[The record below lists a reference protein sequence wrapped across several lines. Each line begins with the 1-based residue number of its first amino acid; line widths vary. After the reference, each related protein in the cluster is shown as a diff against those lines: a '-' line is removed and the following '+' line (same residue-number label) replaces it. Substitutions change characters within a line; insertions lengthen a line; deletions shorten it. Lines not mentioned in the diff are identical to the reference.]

1 MDAKADRPLTI
12 RLTDLMSD
20 DTLLHGKVG
29 FWKRQF
35 QLRPTTGQRTFDV
48 LFGVLTPLLCLILD
62 PGILRQGSISVEP
75 FLENWSV
82 YVHTEI
88 AIGLFLLCFFLAF
101 QRASPIL
108 AGALLGC
115 GVFSLLLGLLLL
127 PLSMLAL
134 LTEVPTV
141 VFGFTPILTGFVFMR
156 NACRCCRVSFQS
168 CASASSHK
176 RAAATIALVVVVTL
190 IIPGVPDWV
199 VSVMVGPPPPSPS
212 L

>member
-115 GVFSLLLGLLLL
+115 GVFSLLLGLFQCWRCSQKCRLWYLVLLL
-127 PLSMLAL
+127 FSLVLSLCGTLAAVAVYHSSRVL
-134 LTEVPTV
+134 VRHLTR
-141 VFGFTPILTGFVFMR
+141 GRQRLSR
-156 NACRCCRVSFQS
+156 
-168 CASASSHK
+168 
-176 RAAATIALVVVVTL
+176 
-190 IIPGVPDWV
+190 
-199 VSVMVGPPPPSPS
+199 
-212 L
+212 

>member
-1 MDAKADRPLTI
+1 
-12 RLTDLMSD
+12 MSD
-20 DTLLHGKVG
+20 DSHTLLHGEVG

-35 QLRPTTGQRTFDV
+35 QLQPTNGQRIFDV
-48 LFGVLTPLLCLILD
+48 LFGGLTPLLCLILD
-62 PGILRQGSISVEP
+62 PGLLRQGSISDEP
-75 FLENWSV
+75 FLECSV

-88 AIGLFLLCFFLAF
+88 AIGLVLLGFFLAF

-115 GVFSLLLGLLLL
+115 GTFSLLLGLLLL

-134 LTEVPTV
+134 ITEVPTV

-156 NACRCCRVSFQS
+156 NACRCCRVSLQS

-176 RAAATIALVVVVTL
+176 RAVATIALVAVVTL
-190 IIPGVPDWV
+190 IIPGVPDCV
-199 VSVMVGPPPPSPS
+199 VSVMAGPLPPPS

>member
-1 MDAKADRPLTI
+1 
-12 RLTDLMSD
+12 MSD

-35 QLRPTTGQRTFDV
+35 QLRPTNGQRTFDV
-48 LFGVLTPLLCLILD
+48 LFGGLTPLLCLILD
-62 PGILRQGSISVEP
+62 PGILRQGSIPDEP
-75 FLENWSV
+75 LLENWSV

-88 AIGLFLLCFFLAF
+88 AIGLVLLGFFLAF

-115 GVFSLLLGLLLL
+115 GTFSLLLGLLLL

-134 LTEVPTV
+134 IEVPIA
-141 VFGFTPILTGFVFMR
+141 VFGFTPILTGLVFMR
-156 NACRCCRVSFQS
+156 NACRCCRVSLQS

-176 RAAATIALVVVVTL
+176 RAAATIALVAVVTL

-199 VSVMVGPPPPSPS
+199 VSVMAGPPPPS